1 MNIMTNY
8 MNNAFNLY
16 SLNLPDEINEEII
29 IKLKNQVKY
38 ESELKEYNKQLK
50 ELEKIIQINEE
61 RRIFAQIR
69 VGLDPYNKEIPQ
81 MPYRHLREPIIPNKP
96 TLNN

>member
-1 MNIMTNY
+1 MN
-8 MNNAFNLY
+8 
-16 SLNLPDEINEEII
+16 
-29 IKLKNQVKY
+29 
-38 ESELKEYNKQLK
+38 K